1 MIRPHRGNDKVQDGT
16 LQEMRQGKV
25 GGGASLQRAG
35 RGQASREEK
44 ERERKKLRYKKQI
57 LLFM

>member
-35 RGQASREEK
+35 RGQASGGEKKRE
-44 ERERKKLRYKKQI
+44 KKN
-57 LLFM
+57 

>member
-35 RGQASREEK
+35 RGQASGGKKKRE
-44 ERERKKLRYKKQI
+44 KKI
-57 LLFM
+57 EI